1 MGKMKK
7 KDSKK
12 GERERSAQDTPEECS
27 FKLSP
32 VSITPSEEQHSHSS
46 SMKSIPQEEHMK
58 QTEPPVVTPATD
70 VYEEP
75 VLTQL
80 IVEKYEGE
88 LLNGL
93 YEGEGVAYFKDG
105 NIYRGMFSEG
115 MMHGK
120 GKYTWKDGLTYEGD
134 FYMNFPMG
142 HGIYKWSDGSQYEGE
157 VYKAI
162 RHGHGIFT
170 SSNQKVSYVGDW
182 HKGTRHGKGVIY
194 YNKEGTSW
202 YEGDWISNKKEGWG
216 VQCFIS
222 GNIYEGQ
229 WKNNIFHGMGKMR
242 WLTSNEEYAGQWEN
256 GIQNGSG
263 THTWF
268 LRRIPGTQYS
278 LRNEYVGNFVNGIR
292 QGQGQFYYANGA
304 MYDGEWKN
312 NKKHGL
318 GKFVFKN
325 GQIYVGEFVEDQIAE
340 YPNFKYDRVNTPDL
354 SGIRTQSS
362 MNLGSSTS
370 RYNTGIPSL
379 AGSYIELDLSALL
392 YSFPEED
399 RQEELKQV
407 EYAVLRNLTVL
418 RKIYKLYSQLGSDGS
433 PDNTLLMT
441 KLQFWRFLK
450 DCKFHHYSIT
460 LSEMDRI
467 LTVENTDAEEV
478 HSPHSTMLLR
488 TFLTNIIYLAYHIC
502 QTENQEKNMSLAD
515 CFTKVMVQNILP
527 HATNIKGF
535 LFPDAQK
542 ASYAISY
549 IEKSWHIYRIYCM
562 PNTFHPYEPTMK
574 MRHFLLLM
582 NDLKI
587 TGLTATNIVDILA
600 ADDPCVRIDQEVN
613 LELEL
618 TFLEFF
624 EALLGCASI
633 CVTEEQIKQS
643 ESELLKRE
651 ESQGSSIGEVTAYLK
666 EGQPEHAFQPQ
677 ADIPQDLFLRSS
689 MNLKDKRQSPPIPVS
704 SIKKQQREAR
714 AEKWFHQTDIFFLK
728 KFFPA
733 HEHKERLKEEIPK
746 IREKQAEEAR
756 RQQIRE
762 EEEARLKAERE
773 AEEAKRVEQELLEK
787 AMAAMEAEQAAKA
800 QEEEQKSPQPP
811 VTPHDDAIIIP
822 PPSGTKTA
830 TASKKKRK

>member
-12 GERERSAQDTPEECS
+12 GERERSAQETSDEGS
-27 FKLSP
+27 FKISP
-32 VSITPSEEQHSHSS
+32 GSITPSDEQHSS
-46 SMKSIPQEEHMK
+46 SMKSIPQEEHVK
-58 QTEPPVVTPATD
+58 QTEPPVVSPSTD

-93 YEGEGVAYFKDG
+93 YEREGVAYFKGG
-105 NIYRGMFSEG
+105 NMYTGMFSEG
-115 MMHGK
+115 TMHGK
-120 GKYTWKDGLTYEGD
+120 GTYTWKDGLTFEGD

-142 HGIYKWSDGSQYEGE
+142 HGVYKWPDGSRYEGE
-157 VYKAI
+157 VHKAI
-162 RHGHGIFT
+162 RHGHGIYT
-170 SSNQKVSYVGDW
+170 SSNQQVSYVGDW
-182 HKGTRHGKGVIY
+182 HKGTRNGKGVIY

-202 YEGDWISNKKEGWG
+202 YEGDWISNRKEGWG
-216 VQCFIS
+216 VQCFSS

-229 WKNNIFHGMGKMR
+229 WKNNTFHGMGKMR
-242 WLTSNEEYAGQWEN
+242 WLTSNEEYAGHWEN

-268 LRRIPGTQYS
+268 LRRIAGTQYS

-304 MYDGEWKN
+304 MYDGEWNN
-312 NKKHGL
+312 NKKHGQ
-318 GKFVFKN
+318 GKFIFKN
-325 GQIYVGEFVEDQIAE
+325 GQIYIGEFVEDQIAE

-362 MNLGSSTS
+362 MNLARSGTS

-379 AGSYIELDLSALL
+379 SGSYIELDLSALL

-407 EYAVLRNLTVL
+407 EYAVLRNLTDL

-450 DCKFHHYSIT
+450 DCKLHHYSIT

-467 LTVENTDAEEV
+467 LTVENTDTEEV

-488 TFLTNIIYLAYHIC
+488 TFLTNIVYLAYHIC
-502 QTENQEKNMSLAD
+502 QTGNQEKNISLAD
-515 CFTKVMVQNILP
+515 CFTKVMTQNIRP
-527 HATNIKGF
+527 HATNITGF
-535 LFPDAQK
+535 LFSDAQK

-549 IEKSWHIYRIYCM
+549 IEKSWEVYRLYCT
-562 PNTFHPYEPTMK
+562 PNPFHPYEPTMK

-587 TGLTATNIVDILA
+587 PGLTATNIVDILA
-600 ADDPCVRIDQEVN
+600 TDDPCVRIDQEVN

-633 CVTEEQIKQS
+633 CVPEEQIQQS
-643 ESELLKRE
+643 ENKLLKGDE
-651 ESQGSSIGEVTAYLK
+651 PIGEVTTYLK
-666 EGQPEHAFQPQ
+666 EDQPEHSFQ
-677 ADIPQDLFLRSS
+677 ADFLQDLFLRSS
-689 MNLKDKRQSPPIPVS
+689 INLKDKRQSPSMPVFS
-704 SIKKQQREAR
+704 TKKQHREAR

-746 IREKQAEEAR
+746 IRERQAEKA
-756 RQQIRE
+756 RQQQIKE

-773 AEEAKRVEQELLEK
+773 AEEARRIEQEKLEK
-787 AMAAMEAEQAAKA
+787 ANALMEAEHAAQA
-800 QEEEQKSPQPP
+800 QGEEQSPQPP
-811 VTPHDDAIIIP
+811 PTPHDDSLIIP
-822 PPSGTKTA
+822 PQPGTKTA
-830 TASKKKRK
+830 TASRKKRK

>member
-1 MGKMKK
+1 
-7 KDSKK
+7 
-12 GERERSAQDTPEECS
+12 
-27 FKLSP
+27 
-32 VSITPSEEQHSHSS
+32 
-46 SMKSIPQEEHMK
+46 
-58 QTEPPVVTPATD
+58 
-70 VYEEP
+70 
-75 VLTQL
+75 
-80 IVEKYEGE
+80 
-88 LLNGL
+88 

-340 YPNFKYDRVNTPDL
+340 YPNFKYDRV
-354 SGIRTQSS
+354 
-362 MNLGSSTS
+362 
-370 RYNTGIPSL
+370 
-379 AGSYIELDLSALL
+379 
-392 YSFPEED
+392 
-399 RQEELKQV
+399 

-467 LTVENTDAEEV
+467 LTENTDAEEV

-582 NDLKI
+582 N
-587 TGLTATNIVDILA
+587 
-600 ADDPCVRIDQEVN
+600 
-613 LELEL
+613 L

-666 EGQPEHAFQPQ
+666 EGQPEHAFQVS
-677 ADIPQDLFLRSS
+677 AVKWCHKTYISLFLV
-689 MNLKDKRQSPPIPVS
+689 Q
-704 SIKKQQREAR
+704 
-714 AEKWFHQTDIFFLK
+714 FLN
-728 KFFPA
+728 F
-733 HEHKERLKEEIPK
+733 I
-746 IREKQAEEAR
+746 
-756 RQQIRE
+756 
-762 EEEARLKAERE
+762 
-773 AEEAKRVEQELLEK
+773 
-787 AMAAMEAEQAAKA
+787 
-800 QEEEQKSPQPP
+800 
-811 VTPHDDAIIIP
+811 
-822 PPSGTKTA
+822 
-830 TASKKKRK
+830 